1 MYRLFLKI
9 TKTLKIHFFFIC
21 RLNLSGMLFRSVC
34 FSLYCSCVI
43 NIAESLLSVGVLY
56 KFMLWNVNLRN
67 LSGTKQSTCL
77 FCRLFLPVEAL
88 LKVHTYRT
96 FLFDHS

>member
-9 TKTLKIHFFFIC
+9 TKSLKIHFFIC

-34 FSLYCSCVI
+34 FSPYCSCVI

-56 KFMLWNVNLRN
+56 EFVLWNVNLRN

-77 FCRLFLPVEAL
+77 FFLVIL
-88 LKVHTYRT
+88 TC
-96 FLFDHS
+96 